1 MAVSGNRPEQRCTVP
16 RFSIAPVANVV
27 RKRGSPRAE
36 SLGLR
41 GGSRI
46 VTGNLSRWANVMQ
59 GLQRHGLMKLAK
71 DTEIADLCLLYTV
84 RVAVVNSGSIK

>member
-1 MAVSGNRPEQRCTVP
+1 
-16 RFSIAPVANVV
+16 
-27 RKRGSPRAE
+27 
-36 SLGLR
+36 
-41 GGSRI
+41 